1 MDYHVGALIS
11 DQSRTSASGGCGALL
26 EPNRV
31 KELQSR
37 SLSPLIWVLIPL
49 LWSLVFF
56 FFLKKF
62 SWSTARVVYI
72 VNKQTLN
79 KKKTY
84 SLIPWYTACHH
95 CRLLK
100 QDPLHELK
108 DLDRKKKH
116 MEGEK

>member
-37 SLSPLIWVLIPL
+37 SLSPLIWVLIIPL

-56 FFLKKF
+56 FFLKKI
-62 SWSTARVVYI
+62 SWSTAMLSI
-72 VNKQTLN
+72 MFSHTGSALSKNL
-79 KKKTY
+79 
-84 SLIPWYTACHH
+84 S
-95 CRLLK
+95 
-100 QDPLHELK
+100 
-108 DLDRKKKH
+108 
-116 MEGEK
+116 